1 MSHPWQ
7 EEVTYSN
14 SSKKIE
20 MTIENTSEDYLATLP
35 HDLGDKGSDW
45 ITFKYIYKYIFV
57 NNNNS
62 KN

>member
-14 SSKKIE
+14 SSKKID

-35 HDLGDKGSDW
+35 HDLGDKGSD
-45 ITFKYIYKYIFV
+45 
-57 NNNNS
+57 
-62 KN
+62 